1 MIVKTRDFG
10 EQDVSEDKIIS
21 FPNGIFAFEDEH
33 RFVMLSPLGDD
44 VYPAWLQSVDNENLC
59 FIVFDPCQIVSDYS
73 VTADDESLKAAQFG
87 KDPHPHYLT
96 LAVVPEEYKDTTVN
110 LKSPILVNTQ
120 KMLAAQIIAAENYPI
135 KFPIFK
141 PAETAVKEA
150 PVKEGD

>member
-59 FIVFDPCQIVSDYS
+59 FIVFDPCQIVADYS
-73 VTADDESLKAAQFG
+73 VTADEDSLKAAQFG
-87 KDPHPHYLT
+87 KDPQPHYLT

-110 LKSPILVNTQ
+110 LKSPILVNTE
-120 KMLAAQIIAAENYPI
+120 KMLAAQTIAAENYPI

-141 PAETAVKEA
+141 PAEIPAKEA
-150 PVKEGD
+150 SVKEGD

>member
-1 MIVKTRDFG
+1 MVIKTRDFG

-33 RFVMLSPLGDD
+33 RFIMLSPLGDD

-73 VTADDESLKAAQFG
+73 VTADEESLAAAQFG
-87 KDPHPHYLT
+87 KDSQPHYLT
-96 LAVVPEEYKDTTVN
+96 LAVVPEDYKDTTVN
-110 LKSPILVNTQ
+110 LKSPILVNSE
-120 KMLAAQIIAAENYPI
+120 KMLAAQTIAAENYPI

-141 PAETAVKEA
+141 KAEVPQTEK
-150 PVKEGD
+150 PFKEGN

>member
-73 VTADDESLKAAQFG
+73 VTADEDSLKAAQFG
-87 KDPHPHYLT
+87 KDPQPHYLT

-110 LKSPILVNTQ
+110 LKSPILVNTE
-120 KMLAAQIIAAENYPI
+120 KMLAAQTIAAENYPI

-141 PAETAVKEA
+141 PAEAPAKEA

>member
-1 MIVKTRDFG
+1 MVVKTRDFG
-10 EQDVSEDKIIS
+10 EQDISEDKIIS

-59 FIVFDPCQIVSDYS
+59 FIVFDPRQIISDYS
-73 VTADDESLKAAQFG
+73 VTADEESLKTAQFE
-87 KDPHPHYLT
+87 KDPQPHYLT

-110 LKSPILVNTQ
+110 LKSPILVNTE
-120 KMLAAQIIAAENYPI
+120 KMLAVQTIAAENYPI

-141 PAETAVKEA
+141 PAEASLKET